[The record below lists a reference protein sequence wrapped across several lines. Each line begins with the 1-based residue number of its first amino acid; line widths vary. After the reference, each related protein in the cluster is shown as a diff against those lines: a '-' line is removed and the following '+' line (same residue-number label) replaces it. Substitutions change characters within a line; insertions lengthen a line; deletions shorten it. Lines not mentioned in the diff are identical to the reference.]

1 MSSVQKFGSLLRA
14 EMHKVSK
21 YNIGFSK
28 IALARIANGR
38 GLKIDGLDYTI
49 PNGDYLICS
58 SCADDLIYGKR
69 VLVAF
74 FNDEPIVIDT
84 IA

>member
-1 MSSVQKFGSLLRA
+1 MNGVQKLGAVLRT

-28 IALARIANGR
+28 VALGRITGGR

-49 PNGDYLICS
+49 PNSDYLICK

-84 IA
+84 IV

>member
-1 MSSVQKFGSLLRA
+1 MNSVQKLGSLFRS
-14 EMHKVSK
+14 EMHKVSE

-28 IALARIANGR
+28 IALARITTGS

-49 PNGDYLICS
+49 PRGDYLICK
-58 SCADDLIYGKR
+58 SCADDLTYGKR

-74 FNDEPIVIDT
+74 FNDEPIVIDS

>member
-1 MSSVQKFGSLLRA
+1 MNNVQKLGSLFRS

-49 PNGDYLICS
+49 PNGDYLICK

-74 FNDEPIVIDT
+74 FNDEPIVVDT